1 MRIFILLLFT
11 LIFNVCLYAQ
21 DTNVDNTIATNNNTI
36 STNNVGESAIMQI
49 NRFDARRNPVSF
61 INLVNFTPYY
71 VLREYAR
78 VNNIEIYPYDT
89 ESSLRARIIERQ
101 VNIKQEVIKSSD
113 EIKEVARTTI
123 NRGGAQVEL
132 IGADFAE
139 RYTVDEAEEELISL
153 YGNVTMKM
161 YNNTLIADRVVYSL
175 KTGEVFASGNI
186 TVKAEGSTLNG
197 EWFMLN
203 RENKRGILYGGGTKF
218 MGFTVQGRVIKFND
232 QDFFAEN
239 SSVSFSR
246 LTPVAHDFLA
256 SRVYLWDSK
265 KMMVFNSIY
274 RVGRQ
279 PVFYFPLFIQ
289 NNFGTGIIS
298 SFGESLREGVYIQN
312 YKIFDLY
319 GVQHKIRFDAYQKL
333 GFLIGDEIRYT
344 SQYQNLALDAM
355 FALGRQYYLLD
366 SYITSSIGYGTRY
379 VNYFASGESG
389 KFVPRYKFQ
398 YDHTIQLYNSK
409 NINSYVTGKLN
420 LNSDLYFRSDFYNQ
434 RGQFDILTFF
444 TSLTGNLQDIGDS
457 YPESYIEN
465 SVYVN
470 NNIYGLNLKVGAEW
484 DLEAVRNIS
493 VDVNTNFDYY
503 MPKPY
508 KLILPSVDASYSS
521 VFGDETSYYFPDVNI
536 NYNLRANYNHT
547 INYKTSEGIAFYN
560 NPMLDAQLNDK
571 LAERD
576 NLNLYGDLSRTF
588 TNDFIRFVPSVNMEY
603 AYQNSISP
611 TAEDLIYDKDNT
623 YFGIGTGMNFSM
635 FLPYSI
641 LPYNFTKYFEPT
653 IRWDTTYTLGYRFKE
668 KYIDNN
674 YGNSQFGEFN
684 NHNFTTRFSMGG
696 TGYSLFYLPDL
707 NLNMETFIT
716 TGYDFIPSY
725 NAETKTYQVE
735 LSTNKMLTT
744 EVGASARLLYN
755 QSYVSYDI
763 TRNLLGTN
771 LTANRI
777 NAYFHFP
784 IPLGKITDWI
794 LVKNNKKPFFD
805 GIVND
810 FNLYFGFSFTH
821 DFINYRYNT
830 TAFTFGI
837 ELQVLE
843 QWKFRIATTSAN
855 ENSYR
860 YIKSYAEKEN
870 QTWVNPFW
878 DIINSF
884 NFSDSKKRTESL
896 FKLKS
901 IEASIWHELDGW
913 QIQATFAV
921 RPSTLPSDI
930 TSGSVKG
937 VYWNKEFWIEFT
949 LTDFPSVGLPK
960 KEYNLNSTITDL
972 QNSTTTT
979 TQ

>member
-11 LIFNVCLYAQ
+11 LIFNAFLYAQ
-21 DTNVDNTIATNNNTI
+21 DTNALTNNI
-36 STNNVGESAIMQI
+36 SENAIMQI
-49 NRFDARRNPVSF
+49 NRFDAKRNPISF

-71 VLREYAR
+71 ILQEYAR

-101 VNIKQEVIKSSD
+101 VNIKQEVIRDKD
-113 EIKEVARTTI
+113 GIKEVARITI

-139 RYTVDEAEEELISL
+139 RYEIKEAEEELISL
-153 YGNVTMKM
+153 YGNVTMRL

-175 KTGEVFASGNI
+175 KTGEVFASGNL
-186 TVKAEGSTLNG
+186 TVKSGENTLNG

-203 RENKRGILYGGGTKF
+203 RENKKGVLFGGGTKF
-218 MGFTVQGRVIKFND
+218 MSFTVQGRIIKFND
-232 QDFFAEN
+232 EDFFAEN

-246 LTPVAHDFLA
+246 LTPIAHDFLT
-256 SRVYLWDSK
+256 SRVYLWDNK
-265 KMMVFNSIY
+265 NIMIFNSIY

-279 PVFYFPLFIQ
+279 PVFYFPLFIK
-289 NNFGTGIIS
+289 NSVGTGIIS

-333 GFLIGDEIRYT
+333 GFLLGDEIRYT
-344 SQYQNLALDAM
+344 SNYQDFALDAM
-355 FALGRQYYLLD
+355 FALGRQYHLLD
-366 SYITSSIGYGTRY
+366 SYITSSLGYGTRY
-379 VNYFASGESG
+379 VNYFASGEGG

-398 YDHTIQLYNSK
+398 YDHTIQLYSSQ
-409 NINSYVTGKLN
+409 NINSYITGKLN

-434 RGQFDILTFF
+434 REQFDILTFF
-444 TSLTGNLQDIGDS
+444 TSITGNLNDIGDS

-465 SVYVN
+465 SVYIN
-470 NNIYGLNLKVGAEW
+470 NNIYGVNLKVGAEW

-493 VDVNTNFDYY
+493 VDNNTNFDYY

-508 KLILPSVDASYSS
+508 KLILPSVEALYSS
-521 VFGDETSYYFPDVNI
+521 VLGDETSYYLPGLNI

-560 NPMLDAQLNDK
+560 NPMLNSQLNDK
-571 LAERD
+571 LAERN
-576 NLNLYGDLSRTF
+576 NLNLYGDMSRTF
-588 TNDFIRFVPSVNMEY
+588 TNEFIRFSPNLNMEY
-603 AYQNSISP
+603 SYQNSIDPS
-611 TAEDLIYDKDNT
+611 AEDLIYDKDNT

-653 IRWDTTYTLGYRFKE
+653 VRWDTSYVLGYRFKE
-668 KYIDNN
+668 KYINTDNA
-674 YGNSQFGEFN
+674 GNRFGEFN
-684 NHNFTTRFSMGG
+684 NHNFTTRFSIGG
-696 TGYSLFYLPDL
+696 TGYSLFYLPNL
-707 NLNMETFIT
+707 NLNLESFIT
-716 TGYDFIPSY
+716 TGYDFIPTY
-725 NAETKTYQVE
+725 NSETKIYQVE
-735 LSTNKMLTT
+735 FSTNKMLTT

-755 QSYVSYDI
+755 QSYISYDVS
-763 TRNLLGTN
+763 RNLLGTN
-771 LTANRI
+771 LTINRI
-777 NAYFHFP
+777 NSYFHLP

-794 LVKNNKKPFFD
+794 LIKNNKKPFFD
-805 GIVND
+805 GIIND
-810 FNLYFGFSFTH
+810 FNLYFGLAFTH

-830 TAFTFGI
+830 VSFTFGI
-837 ELQVLE
+837 ELQVIN
-843 QWKFRIATTSAN
+843 QWKFRIATISAN
-855 ENSYR
+855 ENAYR
-860 YIKSYAEKEN
+860 YIKSYSEKEN
-870 QTWVNPFW
+870 QHWVNPFW

-884 NFSDSKKRTESL
+884 NFSNPQKRIESL

-901 IEASIWHELDGW
+901 IETSIWHELDGW
-913 QIQATFAV
+913 QIQAVFAV
-921 RPSTLPSDI
+921 RPSSLPSDI

-937 VYWNKEFWIEFT
+937 VYWDKEFWIEFT
-949 LTDFPSVGLPK
+949 LTDFPSAGLPK
-960 KEYNLNSTITDL
+960 REYNLNSTVTDL
-972 QNSTTTT
+972 QDSRAA

>member
-1 MRIFILLLFT
+1 MRILILLLFT
-11 LIFNVCLYAQ
+11 FIFNVCLYAQ
-21 DTNVDNTIATNNNTI
+21 DTNTQNANNVNNTAAA
-36 STNNVGESAIMQI
+36 NNLGESAIMQI
-49 NRFDARRNPVSF
+49 NKFDARKNPISF

-71 VLREYAR
+71 VLQEYAR

-89 ESSLRARIIERQ
+89 ESTLRARIIERQ
-101 VNIKQEVIKSSD
+101 VNIKQEVITDKD
-113 EIKEVARTTI
+113 QIREVARNTI

-132 IGADFAE
+132 IGADFVE
-139 RYTVDEAEEELISL
+139 RYEIKEAEEELISL
-153 YGNVTMKM
+153 YGNVTMRM

-175 KTGEVFASGNI
+175 KTGEVFAAGNLRVESGE
-186 TVKAEGSTLNG
+186 TTLNG

-203 RENKRGILYGGGTKF
+203 RENKKGVLFGGGTKF
-218 MGFTVQGRVIKFND
+218 MGFTVEGRVIKFND

-246 LTPVAHDFLA
+246 LTPVAHDFLT
-256 SRVYLWDSK
+256 SRVYLWDNK

-279 PVFYFPLFIQ
+279 PVFYFPLFLQ
-289 NNFGTGIIS
+289 NYMGTGIIS

-312 YKIFDLY
+312 YKIFNLY

-344 SQYQNLALDAM
+344 SQYQDLSLDAM

-379 VNYFASGESG
+379 VNYFASGEGG

-398 YDHTIQLYNSK
+398 YDHTIQLYSSQ
-409 NINSYVTGKLN
+409 NINSYITGKLN
-420 LNSDLYFRSDFYNQ
+420 LNSDLYFKSDFYNQ

-444 TSLTGNLQDIGDS
+444 TSVTGNLQDIGDS
-457 YPESYIEN
+457 YPEYYTEN

-470 NNIYGLNLKVGAEW
+470 NNIYGVNLKVGAEW
-484 DLEAVRNIS
+484 DLQAVRNIS

-508 KLILPSVDASYSS
+508 KLILPSVEASYSS
-521 VFGDETSYYFPDVNI
+521 VFGDETSYYFPGLNL
-536 NYNLRANYNHT
+536 NYSLRGSYNHT

-560 NPMLDAQLNDK
+560 NPMLDEQLNDK
-571 LAERD
+571 LAERN
-576 NLNLYGDLSRTF
+576 NLNLYGSISRNF
-588 TNDFIRFVPSVNMEY
+588 TNDFIRFVPNINMEY
-603 AYQNSISP
+603 SYQNSIDP

-623 YFGIGTGMNFSM
+623 YLGLGTGMNFSM
-635 FLPYSI
+635 FLPYTI
-641 LPYNFTKYFEPT
+641 LPYNFTHYFEPT
-653 IRWDTTYTLGYRFKE
+653 VRWDTTYTLNYRFKE
-668 KYIDNN
+668 KYIDTDAI
-674 YGNSQFGEFN
+674 GSQVGEFN
-684 NHNFTTRFSMGG
+684 NHNFTTKFTLGG
-696 TGYSLFYLPDL
+696 TGYSLFFIPDL
-707 NLNMETFIT
+707 NLNLETSIR
-716 TGYDFIPSY
+716 TGYDFIPTY
-725 NAETKTYQVE
+725 NSETRTYQVE
-735 LSTNKMLTT
+735 FSTNKMLTT

-755 QSYVSYDI
+755 QSYISYDI
-763 TRNLLGTN
+763 SRNLIGTN
-771 LTANRI
+771 LTVNRI
-777 NAYFHFP
+777 NSYFHFP

-794 LVKNNKKPFFD
+794 LIKNNKKPFFD
-805 GIVND
+805 GVIND

-830 TAFTFGI
+830 AAFTFGI
-837 ELQVLE
+837 ELQVLD
-843 QWKFRIATTSAN
+843 QWRFRIATTSAN
-855 ENSYR
+855 EKAYR

-870 QTWVNPFW
+870 ETWVNPFW

-884 NFSDSKKRTESL
+884 NFSDSQKRTDSL

-913 QIQATFAV
+913 QILATFAV

-937 VYWNKEFWIEFT
+937 IYWDKEFWIEFT
-949 LTDFPSVGLPK
+949 LTDFPNVGLPR

-972 QNSTTTT
+972 QESAAT

>member
-1 MRIFILLLFT
+1 MRILILLLFT

-21 DTNVDNTIATNNNTI
+21 DTNNQTAANNVNNT
-36 STNNVGESAIMQI
+36 SANNVGESAIMQI
-49 NRFDARRNPVSF
+49 NKFDAKKNPISF

-71 VLREYAR
+71 VLQEYAG

-89 ESSLRARIIERQ
+89 ESTLRARIIERQ
-101 VNIKQEVIKSSD
+101 VNIKQEVITDKD
-113 EIKEVARTTI
+113 QIKEVARNTI
-123 NRGGAQVEL
+123 NTGGAQVEL
-132 IGADFAE
+132 IGADFVE
-139 RYTVDEAEEELISL
+139 RYEIKEAEEELISL
-153 YGNVTMKM
+153 YGNVTMRM

-175 KTGEVFASGNI
+175 KTGEVFAAGNLKVESGE
-186 TVKAEGSTLNG
+186 TTLHG

-203 RENKRGILYGGGTKF
+203 RENKKGVLFGGGTKF
-218 MGFTVQGRVIKFND
+218 MSFTVEGRVIKFND

-246 LTPVAHDFLA
+246 LTPVAHDFLT
-256 SRVYLWDSK
+256 SRVYLWDNK

-279 PVFYFPLFIQ
+279 PVFYFPLFLQ
-289 NNFGTGIIS
+289 NYMGTGIIS

-312 YKIFDLY
+312 YKVFNLY

-344 SQYQNLALDAM
+344 SQYQDLSLDAM

-379 VNYFASGESG
+379 VNYFASGEGG

-398 YDHTIQLYNSK
+398 YDHTIQLYSSQ
-409 NINSYVTGKLN
+409 NINSYITGKLN
-420 LNSDLYFRSDFYNQ
+420 LNSDLYFKSDFYNQ

-444 TSLTGNLQDIGDS
+444 TSVTGNLQDIGDS
-457 YPESYIEN
+457 YPEYYTEN

-470 NNIYGLNLKVGAEW
+470 NNIYGVNLKVGAEW
-484 DLEAVRNIS
+484 DLQAVRNIS

-508 KLILPSVDASYSS
+508 KLILPSVEASYSS
-521 VFGDETSYYFPDVNI
+521 VFGDETSYYFPGLNLD
-536 NYNLRANYNHT
+536 YSLRANYNHT
-547 INYKTSEGIAFYN
+547 IDYKTSEGIAFYN
-560 NPMLDAQLNDK
+560 NPMLDEQLNDK
-571 LAERD
+571 LAERN
-576 NLNLYGDLSRTF
+576 NLNLYGSLSRNF

-603 AYQNSISP
+603 SYQNSIDA

-623 YFGIGTGMNFSM
+623 YLGLGTGMNFSM

-641 LPYNFTKYFEPT
+641 LPYNFTYYFEPT
-653 IRWDTTYTLGYRFKE
+653 VRWDTTYTLNYRFKE
-668 KYIDNN
+668 KYIDTDAI
-674 YGNSQFGEFN
+674 GSQVGEFN
-684 NHNFTTRFSMGG
+684 NHNFTTKFTLGG
-696 TGYSLFYLPDL
+696 TGYSLFFIPDL
-707 NLNMETFIT
+707 NLNLESSIR
-716 TGYDFIPSY
+716 TGYDFIPAY
-725 NAETKTYQVE
+725 NSETRTYQVE
-735 LSTNKMLTT
+735 FSTNKMLTT

-755 QSYVSYDI
+755 QSYISYDI
-763 TRNLLGTN
+763 SRNLLGTN
-771 LTANRI
+771 LTVNRI
-777 NAYFHFP
+777 NSYFHFP

-794 LVKNNKKPFFD
+794 LIKNNKKPFFD
-805 GIVND
+805 GIIND

-830 TAFTFGI
+830 AAFTFGI
-837 ELQVLE
+837 ELQVLD
-843 QWKFRIATTSAN
+843 QWRFRIATTSAN
-855 ENSYR
+855 EKAYR

-870 QTWVNPFW
+870 ETWVNPFW
-878 DIINSF
+878 DIVNSF
-884 NFSDSKKRTESL
+884 NFSDSQKRTDSL

-913 QIQATFAV
+913 QILATFAV

-937 VYWNKEFWIEFT
+937 VYWDKEFWIEFT
-949 LTDFPSVGLPK
+949 LTDFPNVGLPR

-972 QNSTTTT
+972 QDSAA